1 LQLLCSE
8 LHFYGKQRRSEQ
20 FAWLAGPGI
29 YHGHLNLGTSPRSSP
44 ITHTLIAISYLFL
57 KCLLFIANL
66 DYAVQKTDAGFITHG
81 SANHTH
87 GGESNVES
95 KWLLEYSKIFDNAS
109 TAKPCSLAL
118 TEFHFLLLSN
128 NLLKVWC
135 LPQVKY
141 HDLFHCA

>member
-1 LQLLCSE
+1 M
-8 LHFYGKQRRSEQ
+8 
-20 FAWLAGPGI
+20 
-29 YHGHLNLGTSPRSSP
+29 
-44 ITHTLIAISYLFL
+44 LFRKL
-57 KCLLFIANL
+57 MQ
-66 DYAVQKTDAGFITHG
+66 VSGMTHG

-141 HDLFHCA
+141 HGLFHCA